1 MLYFRGEIVF
11 STMERSS
18 ISYLSDKYESC
29 KLRIDSREINYL
41 SETSSALIEINST
54 LTPQSLSTNILS
66 QFNQPSSFSI
76 MAVGTTK
83 TLDVEYRDLARRWGI
98 EMDLAKITVD
108 STTQLSLH
116 SSDYPSLSKRYST
129 NDRMMRHPRIS

>member
-18 ISYLSDKYESC
+18 ISYVSDKYESC

-41 SETSSALIEINST
+41 SETSSALVEVNST
-54 LTPQSLSTNILS
+54 LTPQSLSTDILS

-76 MAVGTTK
+76 IRSWNNQ
-83 TLDVEYRDLARRWGI
+83 D
-98 EMDLAKITVD
+98 
-108 STTQLSLH
+108 
-116 SSDYPSLSKRYST
+116 P
-129 NDRMMRHPRIS
+129 